1 MADTRARPRILL
13 VEDDEAIVALL
24 ETMLERESF
33 DVAKTSR
40 SAEGAL
46 ALLVARDFDLVILDD
61 RLDGPTR
68 GVNLVPMVREVRPR
82 IKIVLF
88 SATAELTGNDVD
100 AALSK
105 FDIASM
111 VPTIRTVLGL
121 PATEPSRPPPA

>member
-1 MADTRARPRILL
+1 MPETRARPRILL
-13 VEDDEAIVALL
+13 VEDDATIVALL

-33 DVAKTSR
+33 DVAKTST

-68 GVNLVPMVREVRPR
+68 GVNLVPMVREVRPG

-111 VPTIRTVLGL
+111 VPTIRKVLGL
-121 PATEPSRPPPA
+121 PISQ